1 MDIILAAWRLGF
13 RFCLASSLILG
24 CAITTWAQRNLKD
37 IPDPDPEIE
46 RKSFI
51 VADGFEVNLYASDP
65 LIANRSR

>member
-1 MDIILAAWRLGF
+1 M
-13 RFCLASSLILG
+13 ILG